1 MSIRVHD
8 LAKHC
13 GLTNKEMLEKLKA
26 MNYPVK
32 SHSSTVDK
40 ITAEAIE
47 KEYGYVPPPP
57 EAAPA
62 PPAAPVKAAPVEVEP
77 PPKPEP
83 PELLR
88 GDEAITLPACMLIM
102 FRSFTSRYGWKPAP

>member
-13 GLTNKEMLEKLKA
+13 GLTNKEMVEKLRA

-40 ITAEAIE
+40 ITAESIE
-47 KEYGYVPPPP
+47 KEYGYVPPAP
-57 EAAPA
+57 EPAPKPAEVPAPTPVVASAPKVEVAPAKAPA
-62 PPAAPVKAAPVEVEP
+62 PPA
-77 PPKPEP
+77 PKPEIAAP
-83 PELLR
+83 SQPQV
-88 GDEAITLPACMLIM
+88 ILP
-102 FRSFTSRYGWKPAP
+102 RPA